1 MLITTSRTLAVCFAA
16 AFLVAL
22 YTSRPAAAP
31 ATQNHSGTIYKVR
44 ASNARWNHR
53 VMSAPTAY
61 VQGVPAE
68 PVDSFVWDG
77 VGSRELVDARIT
89 MELDPIWNRAIVR
102 ASWTDA
108 YGKWTFKQVKE
119 DFPHH
124 WAGVRVG
131 ASVNDVEYVNADP
144 VVTNVYLHGDT
155 TAGPGVLPTV
165 FAYAATWG
173 LAEVTLNGQKFVN
186 TFDPAANGDW
196 PCHLMVTCGVRDDL
210 DGSVRNRDGTIFDM
224 SQPSNGARDESDIEV
239 HITFHDEPDLPPST
253 ANIPPLFEFFYH
265 LVFEDVQLDIS
276 HTE

>member
-1 MLITTSRTLAVCFAA
+1 MKLTTSRTLAVLFAA
-16 AFLVAL
+16 AFLAL
-22 YTSRPAAAP
+22 LYSSRPSEAS
-31 ATQNHSGTIYKVR
+31 ATQNNSGTIYSVR
-44 ASNARWNHR
+44 ADNARWNHKLI
-53 VMSAPTAY
+53 ATPTSY

-108 YGKWTFKQVKE
+108 YGRWTFKQVKE

-124 WAGVRVG
+124 WAGVRLG
-131 ASVNDVEYVNADP
+131 ASVDEVEYVNADP

-155 TAGPGVLPTV
+155 TAGPGVLPTT
-165 FAYAATWG
+165 FAFAAAWG
-173 LAEVTLNGQKFVN
+173 LAEVTLNGQRFVN
-186 TFDPAANGDW
+186 PYDPGANGAW

-210 DGSVRNRDGTIFDM
+210 DGTVRTQEGTIYDM
-224 SQPSNGARDESDIEV
+224 SQASNGNRDETDLEV
-239 HITFHDEPDLPPST
+239 HLTFHDEPFLPPNT
-253 ANIPPLFEFFYH
+253 ANIPPMFEFFYH

-276 HTE
+276 HNE